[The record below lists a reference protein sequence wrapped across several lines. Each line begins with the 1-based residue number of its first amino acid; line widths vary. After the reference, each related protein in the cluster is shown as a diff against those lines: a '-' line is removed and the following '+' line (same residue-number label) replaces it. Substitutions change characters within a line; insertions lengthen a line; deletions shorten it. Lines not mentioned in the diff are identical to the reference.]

1 MESFDGAEAHPSPFS
16 QFSHWY
22 KVALTLNIVPD
33 REAMTLATA
42 SCDGRPSA
50 RMVLLKWFD
59 ESGFVFFSNY
69 ESRKARELLENPRA
83 ALILYWS
90 DLRRQIRIEGDVE
103 RISAEE
109 SDAYFASRARGSQM
123 AALASRQSE
132 VIESRAALQRSVDEL
147 TAEYEDR
154 VIPRPEY
161 WGGFRLKPASFE
173 FWQGLPD
180 RLHDRLRYR
189 IESGSWQI
197 ERLSP

>member
-1 MESFDGAEAHPSPFS
+1 MESLDGAEADPSPFS

-33 REAMTLATA
+33 RDAMTLATA